1 VIVALSLAIAPAEG
15 APKSRA
21 AAASTSKP
29 PAPVETGPQGRVTF
43 ATTLLLPIMLDPA
56 ETVGPSPFIIHY
68 ALHDALV
75 RPMPGRP
82 MAASL
87 AESWTVSADGKV
99 YEFTLRPGLRF
110 HNGDPMTATDVKF
123 SFERYRG
130 DSSLLLR
137 SKVARVQVVDGRRVR
152 FHLKNPWPD
161 FMTFYGTSAT
171 SAAWIVPK
179 RYVERVGDEGFRKHP
194 IGAGPYKFVS
204 HTPGV
209 LTLEAWDG
217 YWRTTPNIKTLGI
230 VAMSDDA
237 RRLTALRRREVDV
250 AHRLTPRVAQQLKRT
265 RGLTLVASSQPS
277 TVWLLFAEQWDRKSP
292 WYDRR
297 VRLAANHAINR
308 QAINE
313 TVYLGLGRPTASFIP
328 AGMEYFWDPP
338 AYAYDPDRARQL
350 LKEAGYPNGFDAG
363 ELMGDMTYGRA
374 IGEPVAADLQAVGI
388 RAPLRLRERVSF
400 FKEKVERKLKA
411 LVLTQSG
418 EPGHVATRL
427 EQYAVSGGYFTYST
441 YQDIDGL
448 FTEQAGEADLATRQ
462 QILTKMQQLIHERAM
477 FAPIIEPVMLNG
489 VGPRVEV
496 HGLGLIA
503 NYPWVAPYEEVKL
516 RGK

>member
-1 VIVALSLAIAPAEG
+1 
-15 APKSRA
+15 
-21 AAASTSKP
+21 
-29 PAPVETGPQGRVTF
+29 
-43 ATTLLLPIMLDPA
+43 
-56 ETVGPSPFIIHY
+56 
-68 ALHDALV
+68 
-75 RPMPGRP
+75 
-82 MAASL
+82 
-87 AESWTVSADGKV
+87 
-99 YEFTLRPGLRF
+99 
-110 HNGDPMTATDVKF
+110 
-123 SFERYRG
+123 
-130 DSSLLLR
+130 
-137 SKVARVQVVDGRRVR
+137 
-152 FHLKNPWPD
+152 
-161 FMTFYGTSAT
+161 
-171 SAAWIVPK
+171 
-179 RYVERVGDEGFRKHP
+179 
-194 IGAGPYKFVS
+194 
-204 HTPGV
+204 
-209 LTLEAWDG
+209 
-217 YWRTTPNIKTLGI
+217 
-230 VAMSDDA
+230 
-237 RRLTALRRREVDV
+237 
-250 AHRLTPRVAQQLKRT
+250 
-265 RGLTLVASSQPS
+265 
-277 TVWLLFAEQWDRKSP
+277 
-292 WYDRR
+292 
-297 VRLAANHAINR
+297 
-308 QAINE
+308 
-313 TVYLGLGRPTASFIP
+313 
-328 AGMEYFWDPP
+328 MEYFWDPP